1 MREMILIALLA
12 LLWGGCSNSASYSDG
27 SNQEDRF
34 VKSEADSL
42 EGMVRVHAT
51 GASTTLGTDDKLAKL
66 SERPAMT
73 VEFSYDFSI
82 GRREVT
88 CGEYNRLMEGCAR
101 KKTSIPYIPMKARR
115 SITVDIVR
123 DWKGS
128 LTIRK

>member
-88 CGEYNRLMEGCAR
+88 CGEYNRLMEHKQKCV
-101 KKTSIPYIPMKARR
+101 KKMPVTN
-115 SITVDIVR
+115 
-123 DWKGS
+123 
-128 LTIRK
+128 